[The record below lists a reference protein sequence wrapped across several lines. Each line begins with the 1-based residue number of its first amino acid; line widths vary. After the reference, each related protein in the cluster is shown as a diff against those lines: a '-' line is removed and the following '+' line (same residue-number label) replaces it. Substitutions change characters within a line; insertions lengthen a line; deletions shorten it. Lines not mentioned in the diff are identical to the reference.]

1 MTASLQPIV
10 LVATG
15 LALEARIAAGR
26 GVRTITVGVDPAR
39 LADVLERELEHDVF
53 AIMSFGIAGG
63 LAPGVATG
71 TCVIA
76 RGVVSDD
83 GYRRCDER
91 WTKAMATRF
100 PRAIVADIAG
110 SDAVIVDS
118 AAKRALHRAT
128 KAVAVDTESHVAS
141 RVALAYG
148 VPFAAFRVVSD
159 PVERSLPPAV
169 GSALGANGDVKVAG
183 MMRSLARAPAQWP
196 LVARTALDAAAAF
209 AALSSGRRRLGAR
222 LACDPRALLFDVT

>member
-1 MTASLQPIV
+1 VTASAQSVV

-39 LADVLERELEHDVF
+39 LASVLERELPHAF
-53 AIMSFGIAGG
+53 AVMSFGIAGG
-63 LAPGVATG
+63 LAPGRAAG

-76 RGVVSDD
+76 RGIVGDD

-91 WTKAMATRF
+91 WTHAMAARF
-100 PRAIVADIAG
+100 PQAIVGDVAG
-110 SDAVIVDS
+110 SDTVIVDS
-118 AAKRALHRAT
+118 AAKQALHRAT
-128 KAVAVDTESHVAS
+128 KAIAVDTESHVAS

-148 VPFAAFRVVSD
+148 LPFAAFRVVAD

-169 GSALGANGDVKVAG
+169 GGALASNGDVRIGEV
-183 MMRSLARAPAQWP
+183 MRSLVRTPSQWP
-196 LVARTALDAAAAF
+196 LVVRTALDAGAAF
-209 AALSSGRRRLGAR
+209 AALLSGRRRLGTR
-222 LACDPRALLFDVT
+222 LGCDPRALLFDVT

>member
-1 MTASLQPIV
+1 MTSASQPV
-10 LVATG
+10 VVFATG

-39 LADVLERELEHDVF
+39 LADVLERELEHDAF
-53 AIMSFGIAGG
+53 AVMSFGIAGG
-63 LAPGVATG
+63 LAPGLAPG

-76 RGVVSDD
+76 RGVVGDD

-91 WTKAMATRF
+91 WTHAMAARF
-100 PRAIVADIAG
+100 PRAAVGDVAG

-118 AAKRALHRAT
+118 ARKHALHRAT
-128 KAVAVDTESHVAS
+128 RAIAVDTESHVAS
-141 RVALAYG
+141 RIALAYG
-148 VPFAAFRVVSD
+148 LPFAAFRVVAD

-169 GSALGANGDVKVAG
+169 GGALGANGAVRVG
-183 MMRSLARAPAQWP
+183 EMLRSLAGAPAQWP

-209 AALSSGRRRLGAR
+209 AALLGGRRRLGAR